1 MALTFR
7 FDADGMIQ
15 AIKERLIEVANQMIQ
30 EFHRSATNGMANKAD
45 TEIESAQASNSSI
58 YTGNTQVGEELI
70 VAKCYFYADAIMESF
85 GIGMGADAGS
95 QSYWNEYVG
104 DETLWN
110 PLRKS
115 KPVVGR
121 PAGPYTDIY
130 GNPNESKGN
139 MEGKIIPWIY
149 QRAGRTIQ
157 TAEAWLIKD
166 GETKIERAVE
176 TALTKFF
183 MEEASNFFIQEDR

>member
-15 AIKERLIEVANQMIQ
+15 AIKEQLIEVANQMIQ

-45 TEIESAQASNSSI
+45 TEIEFAQI
-58 YTGNTQVGEELI
+58 DEELI
-70 VAKCYFYADAIMESF
+70 TAKCYFYADAVMESF
-85 GIGMGADAGS
+85 GVGMGADTGS
-95 QSYWNEYVG
+95 QSYWGDYVG
-104 DETLWN
+104 SELWN
-110 PLRKS
+110 ELRKG

-121 PAGPYTDIY
+121 SAGPYIDIY

-149 QRAGRTIQ
+149 QKAGKTIQ

-183 MEEASNFFIQEDR
+183 VEEASNFFIQEDR